1 MFLKMQKY
9 FTIFKKLIN
18 DKSLLW
24 RTYAIIFNNHV
35 DQPNFKKLILTE
47 LIFNFGAEYQ
57 IPRNLSLRLK
67 QPHAN
72 LTSAGRTH
80 RHPYVAPVTIAT
92 GS

>member
-1 MFLKMQKY
+1 MQLY
-9 FTIFKKLIN
+9 LTIML
-18 DKSLLW
+18 
-24 RTYAIIFNNHV
+24 NN
-35 DQPNFKKLILTE
+35 QILKKLILTE